1 MQEKLDNEVVPT
13 YVTEIRE
20 LAYDA
25 EDVNESF
32 LLKLA
37 SKRKARIMEKDQVL
51 QLEAENQGGLIL
63 ASSIRMLL
71 DWMLISRNKSPFSLT
86 RKLMALKVV
95 SVCGMG
101 GLGKITLAKKIY
113 RYSQVISH
121 FKYLA

>member
-37 SKRKARIMEKDQVL
+37 SKRKASFEI
-51 QLEAENQGGLIL
+51 
-63 ASSIRMLL
+63 AS
-71 DWMLISRNKSPFSLT
+71 LISLKRDVCSVESQGPYPHIIDKNVVGLDVDIKKLVSL
-86 RKLMALKVV
+86 
-95 SVCGMG
+95 
-101 GLGKITLAKKIY
+101 LGDEETHGTKGCF
-113 RYSQVISH
+113 RMWNG
-121 FKYLA
+121 

>member
-1 MQEKLDNEVVPT
+1 MDLCSVSSVLESIGMLTQQLDNEVVPT

-37 SKRKARIMEKDQVL
+37 SKRKASFSNCITYFLKE
-51 QLEAENQGGLIL
+51 GC
-63 ASSIRMLL
+63 LL
-71 DWMLISRNKSPFSLT
+71 CGITSPFSLT
-86 RKLMALKVV
+86 RKLMILKVV
-95 SVCGMG
+95 FVYGMS

-113 RYSQVISH
+113 RCSQVISH

>member
-37 SKRKARIMEKDQVL
+37 SKRKASFEI
-51 QLEAENQGGLIL
+51 
-63 ASSIRMLL
+63 AS
-71 DWMLISRNKSPFSLT
+71 LISLKRDVCSVESQ
-86 RKLMALKVV
+86 KLMALKVV